1 MILGHSTENTSYFL
15 VNIQAIFR
23 KFPSCTLRT
32 LHYVFWVKQKVWDF
46 LQMIQEMWIKLLA
59 DGSHIILKYLIVTN
73 SKVYIFSFLQM
84 ACQVLI
90 FMSTCFHKDNILRVK
105 IQWQPIVSQG
115 TEQNVSDKVHAYH
128 LSLLLININILDPC
142 CT

>member
-15 VNIQAIFR
+15 VHVKAIFR
-23 KFPSCTLRT
+23 KFPPCTSRT
-32 LHYVFWVKQKVWDF
+32 LHYIFWVKQKVWDF
-46 LQMIQEMWIKLLA
+46 LLMIQEMWKKLLA
-59 DGSHIILKYLIVTN
+59 DGSHIILKYLIGTN

-90 FMSTCFHKDNILRVK
+90 FMSTCSHKDNILRVK

-115 TEQNVSDKVHAYH
+115 TEQNVSDKGHAYH
-128 LSLLLININILDPC
+128 VSLLLININILDPC